1 MDAKLNIHFKR
12 QADGSVLVTAVMTE
26 TGTSKPGFYRV
37 RLAPDADPLAVY
49 NEVAAQ
55 AISYILARKSMATFA
70 EDAAGGK
77 PPTGRLIQLRGVLPK

>member
-1 MDAKLNIHFKR
+1 MNIHFKR

-55 AISYILARKSMATFA
+55 AISYILGKRAMPENTPTEDGARKGT
-70 EDAAGGK
+70 
-77 PPTGRLIQLRGVLPK
+77 LIQFQGALPT